1 MKKIGEIFL
10 DDLRRATK
18 NVMAAVI
25 LFGLV
30 VIPLLF
36 TWFNVLAS
44 WDPFS
49 NTGQLK
55 VAVASEDTGYKSDIF
70 PVPLNV
76 GDQVLS
82 QLRANDKLDWIITD
96 PENALDG
103 TKSGEIGR
111 AHV

>member
-44 WDPFS
+44 WDPS
-49 NTGQLK
+49 PT
-55 VAVASEDTGYKSDIF
+55 
-70 PVPLNV
+70 PVSSRSL
-76 GDQVLS
+76 
-82 QLRANDKLDWIITD
+82 
-96 PENALDG
+96 
-103 TKSGEIGR
+103 
-111 AHV
+111 